1 MNDGISTSDSSMV
14 YASIEDTACFI
25 TTLGRGSLL
34 AKTDIDNAFRLLP
47 VHPSD
52 RHLLGMCWEGQLF
65 INQQLP
71 FSLRSAPVLFDAY
84 ADALEWILRSRACII
99 LSTT

>member
-47 VHPSD
+47 VHLSD
-52 RHLLGMCWEGQLF
+52 QQLLGMHWEGQLF
-65 INQQLP
+65 HRPAVAIQ
-71 FSLRSAPVLFDAY
+71 FAVSSSLVRCV
-84 ADALEWILRSRACII
+84 C
-99 LSTT
+99 